1 MIVAATAD
9 CNRAFRSESG
19 RHASSSNTCNRATYM
34 DERRVMRNAQSQS
47 STTPNFGTVDNISQ
61 ITSQSWANDYS
72 SQIESAFAASYRPG
86 VSINLSA

>member
-1 MIVAATAD
+1 
-9 CNRAFRSESG
+9 
-19 RHASSSNTCNRATYM
+19 M

>member
-1 MIVAATAD
+1 
-9 CNRAFRSESG
+9 
-19 RHASSSNTCNRATYM
+19 
-34 DERRVMRNAQSQS
+34 MRNAQSQS